1 MHYSGCFGCGELE
14 GGLRL
19 RFTTGDG
26 LSVHG
31 VFTVEPQHQGAPG
44 LAHGGLIATAFD
56 DALGTL
62 QVFIREPAV
71 TASLQTEFKRPV
83 PVGTD
88 LHLTCRVDG
97 RDGRKLWVS
106 GVARLGSPDGP
117 VAAQASA
124 LFIVVPLEH
133 FAEHGRPEEVTAAR
147 AEWRARRAVNP

>member
-1 MHYSGCFGCGELE
+1 MHYSGCFACGELE

-19 RFTTGDG
+19 RFRTGDG
-26 LSVHG
+26 LTVHG

-44 LAHGGLIATAFD
+44 LAHGGLIAAAFD

-71 TASLQTEFKRPV
+71 TASLQTEFRRPV
-83 PVGTD
+83 PVGTT
-88 LHLTCRVDG
+88 LHLACKVDG

-106 GVARLGSPDGP
+106 GEARLDTPDGP
-117 VAAQASA
+117 VAAQATA
-124 LFIVVPLEH
+124 LFIVVARDH
-133 FAEHGRPEEVTAAR
+133 FTRHGRTEEVEQAR

>member
-19 RFTTGDG
+19 RFRTGDG
-26 LSVHG
+26 LTIHG
-31 VFTVEPQHQGAPG
+31 TFTVEPQHQGAPG

-71 TASLQTEFKRPV
+71 TASLQTEYRRPV
-83 PVGTD
+83 PVGST
-88 LHLTCRVDG
+88 LHLRCTVDG

-106 GVARLGSPDGP
+106 GEARLDAEDGP
-117 VAAQASA
+117 VAARASA
-124 LFIVVPLEH
+124 LFVVVTPEH
-133 FAEHGRPEEVTAAR
+133 FTRHGRAEEVAAAR
-147 AEWRARRAVNP
+147 AERKARREVNP